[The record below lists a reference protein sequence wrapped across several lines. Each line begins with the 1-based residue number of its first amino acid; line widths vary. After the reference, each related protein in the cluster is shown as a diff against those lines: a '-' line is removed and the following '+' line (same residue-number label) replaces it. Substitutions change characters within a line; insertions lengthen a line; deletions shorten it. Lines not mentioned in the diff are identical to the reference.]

1 MPYPSTRTPIC
12 DPRYTLIPAWWPPLL
27 ATIARR
33 DAEQLDRRS
42 INTYDRD
49 VVPGEW
55 WPGQP
60 DDQTFTRIR
69 READG
74 AITRQLVLR

>member
-1 MPYPSTRTPIC
+1 MSRTIVTR
-12 DPRYTLIPAWWPPLL
+12 IPAWWPPLL

-33 DAEQLDRRS
+33 DAEQLDRRGAD
-42 INTYDRD
+42 TYDRE
-49 VVPGEW
+49 VVLGEW

-60 DDQTFTRIR
+60 DAQTFTRVR

-74 AITRQLVLR
+74 AISRQLVLR